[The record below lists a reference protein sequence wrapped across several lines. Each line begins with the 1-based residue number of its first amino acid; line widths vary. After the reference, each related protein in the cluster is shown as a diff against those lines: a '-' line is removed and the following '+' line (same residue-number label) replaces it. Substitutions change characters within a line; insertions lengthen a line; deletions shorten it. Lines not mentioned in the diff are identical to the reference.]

1 MKQLIK
7 ITITLVV
14 MFALVPC
21 VIGQVT
27 PIYDIQYTTDVG
39 SGSDCYPS
47 LLDSSIVTVSGIV
60 TAVVPGSYPNFY
72 LQDGDGPWDGIF
84 VYDTSVQP
92 AQGDSVTFDATV
104 DEYYGLSELKNVSSS
119 TIHSSGHTLYN
130 AISAS
135 TGDIGGGCSIDGEPY
150 EGLLVQLTNVTV
162 TQEADPYGQWFVDD
176 GTGECEIED
185 SFFDFEPTVGDFY
198 DAIIGVVSY
207 GYGEYEVIPRSAD
220 DLITTAIGPTLV
232 DMTFT
237 PTFPAPNEDVDVT
250 VTAYDDKPGLVID
263 LYISVDGGTYTSSPM
278 TDNGDSTYS
287 GIVPGQPEWSTSD
300 FYALLTDSDN
310 NTVTSDTF
318 RVTYFTLAEVIPI
331 DSVQYTDDPSGD
343 SPLNGQQVTIS
354 GVVTAEFWGSS
365 DNRYLFVQDAET
377 PWSGIM
383 VFEYGGWDSFD
394 FISSDGIVH
403 SVAEGEQVIVTGT
416 VDEYYGK
423 TEITDV
429 TQVLILGPARD
440 VIEPIDV
447 TPGQI
452 MTGGSDAEAYE
463 GVLVRV
469 TDVIVD
475 DEDLGNGEWSVT
487 DGQNSVR
494 VDDIWDYYYWPEED
508 AELESVTGC
517 LDYSYGNFKIQPRL
531 ARDVVEEGIVRLQRI
546 QQVLY
551 SDLIKAGEDATSDI
565 SYMYGDTVTIEGIVT
580 MPTGLSYAG
589 AGVKFIYEDEHGGP
603 WSAIL
608 SYDPDSTAFPV
619 LFEGDKVRATGYI
632 YEYNTAVSNMT
643 ELFIT
648 QPVQIIDF
656 GVDLPPVDTVATGDL
671 RWPTEAEQWGTVMV
685 AVKDVV
691 VTQDQLQYE
700 MFAVDDGTGEVRVDD
715 DSDSIQVWFDTTGAP
730 PIGTLLESIRGWV
743 YHHYGAYSD
752 SSAYKLEPLYVSDI
766 VFGAGPPS
774 FQDVGRVPCVPGPDD
789 TVTVSCEISD
799 NSTVVDAEIFYS
811 IDGGAYQSTAMINT
825 SGMVWEGTIP
835 ATGIEGGTVDYY
847 IEATDDGAGQ
857 GGVETST
864 YPSNITQLQLGYV
877 TKSGDLTIVD
887 IQYTQWPIGDSRFN
901 ECEVTV
907 TGIVT
912 ADTAQYYSGYGAYTM
927 QTATGPW
934 NGIIFDAV
942 EVSQPLLTRGDEVTI
957 TGTVEEYDLEWHF
970 KYDNN
975 TKIINVST
983 VTINSLGNTIIAQPV
998 ATADL
1003 AQDAEEVE
1011 SYEGCLVTLSNVTV
1025 TSLNQY
1031 DWSVEDESGVS
1042 CLIDDDMATS
1052 EAGEFLGALEVGT
1065 QLAQVAGI
1073 FNFSFGTYK
1082 IQVRDMGDFE
1092 EALIVSQVIPL
1103 TTGWNIFSTYVT
1115 PDDLDMLSVVQ
1126 PLIDADA
1133 LDKVIDEAGNTVL
1146 FFFGE
1151 WVNNI
1156 GNLANTEGYYIKVN
1170 DDVNLTI
1177 EGTAVELPFEI
1188 DLTAGWNIMG
1198 YPTDTAQDALTVVQ
1212 PLIDADE
1219 LDKVLDEAGNAILYF
1234 FGNWVNNIGDFEAG
1248 EGYYVKVSTTTSLTI
1263 SAPALASSNED
1274 EDAQSSRIRTRSLDN
1289 SHFTPIWSGNPFKRM
1304 AFWMIGENFAD
1315 IDLEAGDEVAVFDG
1329 DLCVG
1334 TAGGTGEQSIS
1345 NPLIIHA
1352 GMDDGCGNGFEEG
1365 DVITFRILDASESS
1379 EAVVTAV
1386 TYMDPGTGN
1395 EVDNPTF
1402 ESLSDY
1408 AIILVTHSEFM
1419 EVQDELGLPETFAL
1433 NQNYPNPFNPVTTIK
1448 YDLPEQSYVTIVIY
1462 DMLGRNVK
1470 TLVNRQQQ
1478 PGYKSIT
1485 WNSTDEF
1492 GNPVGAGVYLYRI
1505 KASNFT
1511 QTRKMV
1517 LIR

>member
-14 MFALVPC
+14 MFALVPS
-21 VIGQVT
+21 VIGQT
-27 PIYDIQYTTDVG
+27 SIYDIQYTTEPG
-39 SGSDCYPS
+39 SGNDCYPS
-47 LLDSSIVTVSGIV
+47 PIVGQTVTISGLV
-60 TAVVPGSYPNFY
+60 TAMRSTGTRWYI
-72 LQDGDGPWDGIF
+72 QDGDGIWDGIYI
-84 VYDTSVQP
+84 YDSSVQP
-92 AQGDSVTFDATV
+92 AQGDSVTFTADVA
-104 DEYYGLSELKNVSSS
+104 EYYGLTELMNVSNF
-119 TIHSSGHTLYN
+119 TNHSSGHTLYN
-130 AISAS
+130 PLSVS
-135 TGDIGGGCSIDGEPY
+135 TGVLGSGCSAEGEEY
-150 EGLLVQLTNVTV
+150 EGLLIVLTDVTV
-162 TQEADPYGQWFVDD
+162 TQEPDQYGQWFVDD

-185 SFFDFEPTVGDFY
+185 ALFSATTNIGDFFDS
-198 DAIIGVVSY
+198 IIGVVSW
-207 GYGEYEVIPRSAD
+207 GYGEYEVNPRSAD

-250 VTAYDDKPGLVID
+250 VTAYDDKTGLVID
-263 LYISVDGGTYTSSPM
+263 LYISVDGGTYTSSLM

-310 NTVTSDTF
+310 NIVTSDTF
-318 RVTYFTLAEVIPI
+318 RVTYFTLPEVIPI

-394 FISSDGIVH
+394 FQSSGGTVH

-423 TEITDV
+423 TEITNV
-429 TQVLILGPARD
+429 TQVLILGPATNM
-440 VIEPIDV
+440 INPIDV

-494 VDDIWDYYYWPEED
+494 VDDLWDYYYWPEED

-517 LDYSYGNFKIQPRL
+517 LDYSYSDFKIQPRL

-619 LFEGDKVRATGYI
+619 LFEGDKVRATGSI

-685 AVKDVV
+685 SVNDVV

-730 PIGTLLESIRGWV
+730 PIGTLIESIRGWV

-752 SSAYKLEPLYVSDI
+752 SSAYKLEPLYISDI

-789 TVTVSCEISD
+789 DVTVTCEISD
-799 NSTVVDAEIFYS
+799 NSIVVNAELFYS

-825 SGMVWEGTIP
+825 SGMDWEGTIP

-864 YPSNITQLQLGYV
+864 HPSNITQLQLGYV
-877 TKSGDLTIVD
+877 TKSDDLD
-887 IQYTQWPIGDSRFN
+887 IADVQFTEWPLGDSRFN
-901 ECEVTV
+901 GCEVTV
-907 TGIVT
+907 AGIVT
-912 ADTAQYYSGYGAYTM
+912 ADTAQYYSGYGAYAM
-927 QTATGPW
+927 QDATGPW

-942 EVSQPLLTRGDEVTI
+942 DVSQPLLTRGDEVTI
-957 TGTVEEYDLEWHF
+957 TGTVEEYDPEWHF

-975 TKIINVST
+975 TKIINVSD
-983 VTINSLGNTIIAQPV
+983 VTINSSGNTITPQSV

-1011 SYEGCLVTLSNVTV
+1011 SYEGCLVKVSNVTV
-1025 TSLNQY
+1025 TAINEY
-1031 DWSVEDESGVS
+1031 DWSVDDGSGTS
-1042 CLIDDDMATS
+1042 CLIDNDMANA
-1052 EAGEFLGALEVGT
+1052 EADTFLNHLEIGT
-1065 QLAQVAGI
+1065 QLSYVTGLFI
-1073 FNFSFGTYK
+1073 FSFGTYK
-1082 IQVRDMGDFE
+1082 IEVRDMNDIGT
-1092 EALIVSQVIPL
+1092 VS
-1103 TTGWNIFSTYVT
+1103 
-1115 PDDLDMLSVVQ
+1115 
-1126 PLIDADA
+1126 
-1133 LDKVIDEAGNTVL
+1133 IDE
-1146 FFFGE
+1146 
-1151 WVNNI
+1151 
-1156 GNLANTEGYYIKVN
+1156 
-1170 DDVNLTI
+1170 
-1177 EGTAVELPFEI
+1177 
-1188 DLTAGWNIMG
+1188 
-1198 YPTDTAQDALTVVQ
+1198 
-1212 PLIDADE
+1212 
-1219 LDKVLDEAGNAILYF
+1219 
-1234 FGNWVNNIGDFEAG
+1234 DFEA
-1248 EGYYVKVSTTTSLTI
+1248 
-1263 SAPALASSNED
+1263 
-1274 EDAQSSRIRTRSLDN
+1274 Q
-1289 SHFTPIWSGNPFKRM
+1289 PFSYKLYP
-1304 AFWMIGENFAD
+1304 NF
-1315 IDLEAGDEVAVFDG
+1315 
-1329 DLCVG
+1329 
-1334 TAGGTGEQSIS
+1334 
-1345 NPLIIHA
+1345 
-1352 GMDDGCGNGFEEG
+1352 
-1365 DVITFRILDASESS
+1365 
-1379 EAVVTAV
+1379 
-1386 TYMDPGTGN
+1386 
-1395 EVDNPTF
+1395 
-1402 ESLSDY
+1402 
-1408 AIILVTHSEFM
+1408 
-1419 EVQDELGLPETFAL
+1419 
-1433 NQNYPNPFNPVTTIK
+1433 PNPFNPETRIRFEIGNKEHVKLIV
-1448 YDLPEQSYVTIVIY
+1448 YDI
-1462 DMLGRNVK
+1462 LGRQVK
-1470 TLVNRQQQ
+1470 TL
-1478 PGYKSIT
+1478 I
-1485 WNSTDEF
+1485 NSTYDA
-1492 GNPVGAGVYLYRI
+1492 GHYVINWDGTNNYGRPVSTGLYIYRI
-1505 KASNFT
+1505 KAGNFIEYN
-1511 QTRKMV
+1511 KMM